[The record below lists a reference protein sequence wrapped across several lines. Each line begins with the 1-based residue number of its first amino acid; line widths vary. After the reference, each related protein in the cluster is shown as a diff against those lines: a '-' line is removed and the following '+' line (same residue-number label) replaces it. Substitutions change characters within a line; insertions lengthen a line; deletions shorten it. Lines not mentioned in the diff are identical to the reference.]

1 MKRTLSF
8 LLAASLLIAAG
19 CEEKKTGNEVPG
31 EPADTLPVAV
41 KPISWKWDGTKR
53 ADISYQVLV
62 YSFADKDGNGYG
74 DLAGVADKMAYFDS
88 LGVGALWLSPIHPS
102 QSYHGYDVTDYTAVS
117 AKLGTMDSFKAM
129 LKAAHDHKIK
139 IYLDFVLNHTGDKHP
154 WFVSAKSSESSTYR
168 NYYIF
173 SKNPQQDI
181 SSGSIPMIATEGA
194 NGYNSGEW
202 FSAGSGWYYH
212 ANFSTGMM
220 PDLNYGPVST
230 CTSSPAFKAVTDAA
244 DGWIKLGVDGFRL
257 DAVKHIYHNTTS
269 DENPTFLKAF
279 YDHCNATYKAQGHSD
294 DIYMV
299 GEMWSEHD
307 QVAPYYAGLPALFEF
322 SFWYRLKSALITKSG
337 DKEYYP
343 AKNLANDLMGYRKE
357 YAARRANPIVA
368 TKLSNHDEDRAAEDL
383 GKDDAKIK
391 QAAAILL
398 TASGSPYIYQGEE
411 LGYYGNKGGG
421 DEYVRTPIVWDAA
434 ATKVAKGALSS
445 RVIDALMTS
454 AYSVETQEKNGS
466 SVLETYR
473 RFAQLRNHSAA
484 LAQGEMEAH
493 ATYNHNNTEFSSI
506 ACWYRVSGSDKVL
519 VVHNVGDSGVSMGI
533 SDDLSKPLILLGSAK
548 TSKGKLHIGA
558 HSSVVFQL

>member
-1 MKRTLSF
+1 MKRFLYL
-8 LLAASLLIAAG
+8 LLAFPLLIPAG
-19 CEEKKTGNEVPG
+19 CEEKKPTDEVPG

-41 KPISWKWDGTKR
+41 QPVSWKWDGTKR

-74 DLAGVADKMAYFDS
+74 DLAGVASKMDYFDS

-117 AKLGTMDSFKAM
+117 SKLGTMDDFKA
-129 LKAAHDHKIK
+129 LVAAAHQHKIK
-139 IYLDFVLNHTGDKHP
+139 IYLDFVLNHTGDRHP
-154 WFVSAKSSESSTYR
+154 WFISAKSSESSLYR

-181 SSGSIPMIATEGA
+181 SAGNIPMIATEGSG
-194 NGYNSGEW
+194 GYNYDEW
-202 FSAGSGWYYH
+202 FSAGSGWSYH
-212 ANFSTGMM
+212 ANFYTGMM
-220 PDLNYGPVST
+220 PDLNYGPVAS
-230 CTSSPAFKAVTDAA
+230 CTSSPAFQAVTAAA

-257 DAVKHIYHNTTS
+257 DAVKHIYHNTLS
-269 DENPTFLKAF
+269 DENPRFLKAF

-299 GEMWSEHD
+299 GEVLSEHD

-322 SFWYRLKSALITKSG
+322 SFWYRLKWALTEKTG
-337 DKEYYP
+337 CY
-343 AKNLANDLMGYRKE
+343 LANDLMEYRKE
-357 YAARRANPIVA
+357 YAARRTNPIAA

-398 TASGSPYIYQGEE
+398 TAGGSPYLYQGEE

-421 DEYVRTPIVWDAA
+421 DEYVRGPILWDAA
-434 ATKVAKGALSS
+434 GKQAAKGALSGK
-445 RVIDALMTS
+445 VITAMLTS
-454 AYSVETQEKNGS
+454 AYSVETQAKNGS

-473 RFAQLRNHSAA
+473 RFAQLRNHCPA
-484 LAQGEMEAH
+484 LAQGQMQAH
-493 ATYNHNNTEFSSI
+493 ATYNHTNTQFASI
-506 ACWYRVSGSDKVL
+506 ACWYMVSGSSKAL
-519 VVHNVGDSGVSMGI
+519 VVHNLGDSSVSMGI
-533 SDDLSKPLILLGSAK
+533 SDDLSKPLALLGSAK

>member
-1 MKRTLSF
+1 MKRFLYL
-8 LLAASLLIAAG
+8 LLACPLLILAG
-19 CEEKKTGNEVPG
+19 CEEKNPGNEVPG
-31 EPADTLPVAV
+31 EPADSLPVAV
-41 KPISWKWDGTKR
+41 QPISWKWDGTKR
-53 ADISYQVLV
+53 ADIAYQVLV

-74 DLAGVADKMAYFDS
+74 DLAGVASKMEYFDS

-117 AKLGTMDSFKAM
+117 SKLGTMDDFKA
-129 LKAAHDHKIK
+129 LVTAAHQHKIK

-154 WFVSAKSSESSTYR
+154 WFTSAKSSESSTYR

-181 SSGSIPMIATEGA
+181 SAGNIPMIATEGA
-194 NGYNSGEW
+194 GGYNSGEW
-202 FSAGSGWYYH
+202 FSAGNGWSYH
-212 ANFSTGMM
+212 ANFCTGMM
-220 PDLNYGPVST
+220 PDLNYGPAAT
-230 CTSSPAFKAVTDAA
+230 CTSSPAFQAVTAAA

-257 DAVKHIYHNTTS
+257 DAVKHIYHNTLS
-269 DENPTFLKAF
+269 DENPRFLKAF

-299 GEMWSEHD
+299 GEVLSEHD

-322 SFWYRLKSALITKSG
+322 SFWYRLKWALNEKKG
-337 DKEYYP
+337 CY
-343 AKNLANDLMGYRKE
+343 LANDLMGYRKE
-357 YAARRANPIVA
+357 YAARRSNPIAA
-368 TKLSNHDEDRAAEDL
+368 TKLSNHDEDRTAEDL

-398 TASGSPYIYQGEE
+398 TASGSPYLYQGEE

-421 DEYVRTPIVWDAA
+421 DEYVRGPIVWDAA
-434 ATKVAKGALSS
+434 GKQAAKGALGSK
-445 RVIDALMTS
+445 VITALITS
-454 AYSVETQEKNGS
+454 AYSVETQAKNGS

-473 RFAQLRNHSAA
+473 RFAQLRNQVPA
-484 LAQGEMEAH
+484 LAQGEMQAH
-493 ATYNHNNTEFSSI
+493 ATYNHTNTQFESI
-506 ACWYRVSGSDKVL
+506 ACWYMVSGSSKVL
-519 VVHNVGDSGVSMGI
+519 VVHNLGDSSVSMGI
-533 SDDLSKPLILLGSAK
+533 SDDLSKPLALLGNAK

>member
-8 LLAASLLIAAG
+8 LLAASLLIVAG
-19 CEEKKTGNEVPG
+19 CEEKKPGNEVPG
-31 EPADTLPVAV
+31 EPDDTLPVAV
-41 KPISWKWDGTKR
+41 QPISWKWDGTKR

-74 DLAGVADKMAYFDS
+74 DFAGVADKMAYFDS
-88 LGVGALWLSPIHPS
+88 LGVGALWLSPVHPS

-117 AKLGTMDSFKAM
+117 AKLGTMDSFKAL

-139 IYLDFVLNHTGDKHP
+139 VYLDFVLNHTGDKHP
-154 WFVSAKSSESSTYR
+154 WFVSAKSSESSIYR
-168 NYYIF
+168 NYYTF

-181 SSGSIPMIATEGA
+181 SAGSIPMIATEGA
-194 NGYNSGEW
+194 GGYNSGEW

-212 ANFSTGMM
+212 ANFYTGMM
-220 PDLNYGPVST
+220 PDLNYGPAAS
-230 CTSSPAFKAVTDAA
+230 CASSPAFKAVTDAA
-244 DGWIKLGVDGFRL
+244 DGRIKLGVDGFRL

-269 DENPTFLKAF
+269 NENPTFLKAF
-279 YDHCNATYKAQGHSD
+279 YDHCNATYKALGHSD

-299 GEMWSEHD
+299 GEVLSEHD

-322 SFWYRLKSALITKSG
+322 SFWYRLKWALTEKTG
-337 DKEYYP
+337 CY
-343 AKNLANDLMGYRKE
+343 LAHDLMEYRKE
-357 YAARRANPIVA
+357 YAARRSNPIVA
-368 TKLSNHDEDRAAEDL
+368 TKLSNHDEDRTAEDL

-398 TASGSPYIYQGEE
+398 TAGGSPYIYQGEE

-421 DEYVRTPIVWDAA
+421 DEYVRTPIVWDAT
-434 ATKVAKGALSS
+434 ATKAAKGALSGK
-445 RVIDALMTS
+445 VITALLTS
-454 AYSVETQEKNGS
+454 AYSVETQEKNRS

-473 RFAQLRNHSAA
+473 RFAQLRNQSAA
-484 LAQGEMEAH
+484 LAQGEMQAH
-493 ATYNHNNTEFSSI
+493 STYNHNNAEFSSI
-506 ACWYRVSGSDKVL
+506 ACWYRVSGSDRVL
-519 VVHNVGDSGVSMGI
+519 VVHNLGDSGVSMGI
-533 SDDLSKPLILLGSAK
+533 SDNLSKPLILLGSAK

>member
-1 MKRTLSF
+1 MKRFLYL
-8 LLAASLLIAAG
+8 LLAFPLLIPAG
-19 CEEKKTGNEVPG
+19 CEEKKPTDEVPG

-41 KPISWKWDGTKR
+41 QPVSWKWDGTKR

-74 DLAGVADKMAYFDS
+74 DLAGVASKMDYFDS

-117 AKLGTMDSFKAM
+117 SKLGTMEDFKA
-129 LKAAHDHKIK
+129 LLGAAHQHKIK

-154 WFVSAKSSESSTYR
+154 WFTSAKSSESSLYR

-181 SSGSIPMIATEGA
+181 SAGNIPMIATEGA
-194 NGYNSGEW
+194 GGYKSGEW
-202 FSAGSGWYYH
+202 FSAGNGWSYH
-212 ANFSTGMM
+212 ANFYTGMM
-220 PDLNYGPVST
+220 PDLNYGPVAS
-230 CTSSPAFKAVTDAA
+230 CTSSPAFQAVTAAA

-257 DAVKHIYHNTTS
+257 DAVKHIYHNMLS
-269 DENPTFLKAF
+269 DENPRFLKAF

-299 GEMWSEHD
+299 GEVLSEHD

-322 SFWYRLKSALITKSG
+322 SFWYRLKWALTEKTG
-337 DKEYYP
+337 CY
-343 AKNLANDLMGYRKE
+343 LAHDLMEYRKE
-357 YAARRANPIVA
+357 YAARRTNPIAA

-398 TASGSPYIYQGEE
+398 TAGGSPYIYQGEE

-421 DEYVRTPIVWDAA
+421 DEYVRGPILWDAA
-434 ATKVAKGALSS
+434 GKQAAKGALNGK
-445 RVIDALMTS
+445 VITAMLTS
-454 AYSVETQEKNGS
+454 AYSAETQAKDGS

-473 RFAQLRNHSAA
+473 RFAQLRNHCPA
-484 LAQGEMEAH
+484 LAQGQMQAH
-493 ATYNHNNTEFSSI
+493 ATYNHTNTQFASI
-506 ACWYRVSGSDKVL
+506 ACWYMVSGSSKAL
-519 VVHNVGDSGVSMGI
+519 VVHNLGDSSVSMGI
-533 SDDLSKPLILLGSAK
+533 SDDLSKPLALLGSAK

>member
-1 MKRTLSF
+1 MKRFLYL
-8 LLAASLLIAAG
+8 LLAFPLLIPAG
-19 CEEKKTGNEVPG
+19 CEEKKPTDEVPG

-41 KPISWKWDGTKR
+41 QPVSWKWDGTKR

-74 DLAGVADKMAYFDS
+74 DLAGVASKMDYFDS

-117 AKLGTMDSFKAM
+117 SKLGTMDDFKA
-129 LKAAHDHKIK
+129 LVAAAHQHKIK

-154 WFVSAKSSESSTYR
+154 WFTSAKSSEGSTYR

-181 SSGSIPMIATEGA
+181 SAGNIPMIATEGSG
-194 NGYNSGEW
+194 GYNSGEW
-202 FSAGSGWYYH
+202 FSAGSGWSYH
-212 ANFSTGMM
+212 ANFYTGMM
-220 PDLNYGPVST
+220 PDLNYGPVAS
-230 CTSSPAFKAVTDAA
+230 CTSSPAFQAVTAAA

-257 DAVKHIYHNTTS
+257 DAVKHIYHNTLS
-269 DENPTFLKAF
+269 DENPRFLKAF

-299 GEMWSEHD
+299 GEVLSEHD

-322 SFWYRLKSALITKSG
+322 SFWYRLKWALTEKTGCS
-337 DKEYYP
+337 
-343 AKNLANDLMGYRKE
+343 LANDLMEYRKE
-357 YAARRANPIVA
+357 YAARRTNPIAA

-398 TASGSPYIYQGEE
+398 TAGGSPYLYQGEE

-421 DEYVRTPIVWDAA
+421 DEYVRGPILWDAA
-434 ATKVAKGALSS
+434 GKQAAKGALSGK
-445 RVIDALMTS
+445 VITAMLTS
-454 AYSVETQEKNGS
+454 AYSVETQAKNGS

-473 RFAQLRNHSAA
+473 RFAQLRNHCPA
-484 LAQGEMEAH
+484 LAQGQMQAH
-493 ATYNHNNTEFSSI
+493 ATYNHTNTQFASI
-506 ACWYRVSGSDKVL
+506 ACWYMVSGSSKAL
-519 VVHNVGDSGVSMGI
+519 VVHNLGDSSVSMGI
-533 SDDLSKPLILLGSAK
+533 SDDLSKPLALLGSAK

>member
-1 MKRTLSF
+1 MKRFLYL
-8 LLAASLLIAAG
+8 LLAFPLLIPAG
-19 CEEKKTGNEVPG
+19 CEEKKPTDEVPG
-31 EPADTLPVAV
+31 EPADTLPMAV
-41 KPISWKWDGTKR
+41 QPVSWKWDGTKR

-74 DLAGVADKMAYFDS
+74 DLAGVASKMDYFDS

-117 AKLGTMDSFKAM
+117 SKLGTMDSFKAL
-129 LKAAHDHKIK
+129 LKAAHDHRIK
-139 IYLDFVLNHTGDKHP
+139 VYLDFVLNHTGDKHP

-181 SSGSIPMIATEGA
+181 SAGSIPMIATEGA
-194 NGYNSGEW
+194 GGYNSGEW

-212 ANFSTGMM
+212 ANFYTGMM
-220 PDLNYGPVST
+220 PDLNYGPTTS
-230 CTSSPAFKAVTDAA
+230 CASSPAFKAVTDAA

-269 DENPTFLKAF
+269 NENPTFLKAF

-307 QVAPYYAGLPALFEF
+307 QVAPYFASLPALFEF
-322 SFWYRLKSALITKSG
+322 SFWYRVQSALTTKSG
-337 DKEYYP
+337 AQGYYP

-368 TKLSNHDEDRAAEDL
+368 TKLTNHDEDRAAEGL
-383 GKDDAKIK
+383 GKDDAKVK

-434 ATKVAKGALSS
+434 ATKAAKGGVNGK
-445 RVIDALMTS
+445 VIDALMTS
-454 AYSVETQEKNGS
+454 AYSVETQEKNGD

-484 LAQGEMEAH
+484 LAQGEMQAH
-493 ATYNHNNTEFSSI
+493 ATYNHTNTQFASI
-506 ACWYRVSGSDKVL
+506 ACWYMVSGSSKAL
-519 VVHNVGDSGVSMGI
+519 VVHNLGDSSVSMGI
-533 SDDLSKPLILLGSAK
+533 SDDLSKPLALLGSAK